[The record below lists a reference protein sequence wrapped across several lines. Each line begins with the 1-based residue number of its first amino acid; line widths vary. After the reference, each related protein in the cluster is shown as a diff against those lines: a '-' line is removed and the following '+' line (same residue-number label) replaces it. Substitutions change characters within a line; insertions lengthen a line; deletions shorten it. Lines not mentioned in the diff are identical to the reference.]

1 MNKTVVNLSSGLS
14 NEELSNICKAL
25 NISTILIYGEDRPLK
40 DITTHTIISDDLR
53 VNPFKSILIALG
65 LFFTPSS
72 FFIRRFLHNT
82 TRPDDIATIVV
93 NANDLSKPVYI
104 THYNILS
111 NTEAFAQLLFMRHN
125 DWVLSEASYQSIVGC
140 VGQLWYPLLNA
151 VGIACTNVD
160 ENHLTVSTINAL
172 MKQYKITLLISH
184 SEFYRKILN
193 AEQSLTF
200 PNIRFAVA
208 IGTAK
213 DESIYT
219 EFEEKIHVELF
230 EGFGLSE
237 LPLVIS
243 LNHHNYIEGNVKQ
256 IGIKKGSF
264 GKPLPGILA
273 NVIDPVTK
281 ASLPIGKEGLLIV
294 KGPNIPMNVSTQD
307 GWINT
312 QRRAFIDDEGF
323 LHLISEGNA

>member
-1 MNKTVVNLSSGLS
+1 
-14 NEELSNICKAL
+14 
-25 NISTILIYGEDRPLK
+25 
-40 DITTHTIISDDLR
+40 
-53 VNPFKSILIALG
+53 
-65 LFFTPSS
+65 
-72 FFIRRFLHNT
+72 
-82 TRPDDIATIVV
+82 
-93 NANDLSKPVYI
+93 
-104 THYNILS
+104 
-111 NTEAFAQLLFMRHN
+111 
-125 DWVLSEASYQSIVGC
+125 
-140 VGQLWYPLLNA
+140 
-151 VGIACTNVD
+151 VD